1 MVGEFEFE
9 GSFALQLFLSFPRAG
24 DWTAHWTAHG
34 TGQG

>member
-9 GSFALQLFLSFPRAG
+9 GSFALQLFLSFPRAV
-24 DWTAHWTAHG
+24 DWTAHG